1 MSSNRLF
8 DYQCMPTL
16 KNSVLRTTT
25 SQGAQSTF
33 TIGENSYSELYVDD
47 AGLIH
52 TSSPDGA
59 LVTGE
64 IIPSSKVEV
73 YDPDSVNPRRV
84 FNTISW

>member
-16 KNSVLRTTT
+16 ANSVLKTTT
-25 SQGAQSTF
+25 SEGTQTTF

-47 AGLIH
+47 AGFIH

-59 LVTGE
+59 LVTDE
-64 IIPSSKVEV
+64 VIPSSKVKV
-73 YDPDSVNPRRV
+73 YDPDGVSLRR
-84 FNTISW
+84 TINVTSW